1 MLFLEVIREIGKNLY
16 NAYTHI
22 RMIKTETFQVNP
34 FKDLPIYNVDLVLKY
49 NNKRR
54 DEMPPHIFAVA
65 NEALRNML
73 YKRQNQVSCRAL

>member
-1 MLFLEVIREIGKNLY
+1 ML
-16 NAYTHI
+16 
-22 RMIKTETFQVNP
+22 QVNP

-73 YKRQNQVSCRAL
+73 HKRQNQVIIILTKSGYYYPDKIRLFRYG